1 MSGDAIDPKQ
11 WIALVGIPKINEL
24 ERDVSGLKQ
33 ALWIA
38 CGGGVTAGSILT
50 VFLPKV
56 LHLMGLT

>member
-1 MSGDAIDPKQ
+1 MSGDEFDPRQ
-11 WIALVGIPKINEL
+11 WIKLVGIPKIAEL
-24 ERDVSGLKQ
+24 ERDVDGLKQ

-56 LHLMGLT
+56 LHLVGLS